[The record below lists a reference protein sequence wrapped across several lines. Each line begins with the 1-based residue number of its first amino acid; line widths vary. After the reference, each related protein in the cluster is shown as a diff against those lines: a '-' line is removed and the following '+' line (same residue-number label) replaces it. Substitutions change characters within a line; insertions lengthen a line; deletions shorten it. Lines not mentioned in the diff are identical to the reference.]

1 MAAVSAGGPFDDLTR
16 QLRDAAGRLATSE
29 EEALLHLR
37 DVFDQLPAAVCLLR
51 GPDHVFEFTNTRYRE
66 LAGDRPYDGLAVAEA
81 MPEMRE
87 QGFLDLLD
95 RVYRTGE
102 QFVGREVRAVVL
114 RDGRLEEVYVDF
126 TYQPVRGADGGIQG
140 ILVHAFDVTEGIRL
154 RDQLQDALRREQE
167 DRFRQAINSMI
178 DTVMIA
184 TPLREADGR
193 IVDFRVTFVNSG
205 GDEIG
210 RRSPEQLEGRRF
222 TELWPNFSSSDL
234 FASYVEVVETG
245 EPLVLERHGYAE
257 QLGDTR
263 IDGVFD
269 IRATRLGDD
278 LFLVWRDVTERV
290 ARDQALAD
298 SRARLARER
307 EAVLMLQAAILPRE
321 LPTLP
326 GAEVAAEYVAAS
338 EHATVG
344 GDWFDV
350 FALLD
355 GTVAVSVGDVA
366 GNGIDAAQIM
376 VQVRSAG
383 RVAALAGHDAAGV
396 LASQNALMIA
406 AGLGPFATALFAVY
420 QPATGSLSWAS
431 AGHLPPVVVSSGR
444 ASLLTTQP
452 GPPLGVVDDP
462 SYPLATSVLGPG
474 DRLVLY
480 TDGLVE
486 RRGESIDEGIERLRM
501 LMPLGGTAGDAC
513 RALLDLLDVSTGS
526 TDDVCVLTLDRLS
539 A

>member
-1 MAAVSAGGPFDDLTR
+1 MTGGGFDDLTR
-16 QLRDAAGRLATSE
+16 QLDAAASVVTSE

-66 LAGDRPYDGLAVAEA
+66 LAGDRLFDGLPVAEA

-102 QFVGREVRAVVL
+102 QFVGREVRAMVL
-114 RDGRLEEVYVDF
+114 RDDRLVELFADF
-126 TYQPVRGADGGIQG
+126 TYQPVRGADGHVQG
-140 ILVHAFDVTEGIRL
+140 ILVHAFDVSEAVRL
-154 RDQLQDALRREQE
+154 REELQEALRREQE

-178 DTVMIA
+178 DAVMIA
-184 TPLREADGR
+184 APIRDAEGR
-193 IVDFRVTFVNSG
+193 IGDFRVTFVNSG

-210 RRSPEQLEGRRF
+210 RRAPEQLEGRRF
-222 TELWPNFSSSDL
+222 TELWPNVAGSDL
-234 FASYVEVVETG
+234 FAGYVEVVETG
-245 EPLVLERHGYAE
+245 EPLVLERYAYVE

-263 IDGVFD
+263 LDGVFD

-290 ARDQALAD
+290 ARDQALAE

-307 EAVLMLQAAILPRE
+307 EAVVMLQAAILPRK
-321 LPTLP
+321 LPILP
-326 GAEVAAEYVAAS
+326 GADVAAEYVAAS
-338 EHATVG
+338 EHARVG

-350 FALLD
+350 FALPD

-366 GNGIDAAQIM
+366 GNGIEAAQIM

-383 RVAALAGHDAAGV
+383 RVAALAGQDAGGV
-396 LASQNALMIA
+396 LESQNALMIA

-420 QPATGSLSWAS
+420 HPATGGLSWAS
-431 AGHLPPVVVSSGR
+431 AGHLPPVVVSGGR
-444 ASLLTTQP
+444 ASLLTTDP
-452 GPPLGVVDDP
+452 GPALGVLDEPV
-462 SYPLATSVLGPG
+462 YRLATSVLGPG

-486 RRGESIDEGIERLRM
+486 RRGESIVQGIERLRR
-501 LMPLGGTAGDAC
+501 LVPLTGTAGAAC
-513 RALLDLLDVSTGS
+513 RDLLDLLEVSAGS
-526 TDDVCVLTLDRLS
+526 TDDICVLTLDRLP